1 MTERKE
7 RDHSPLEVE
16 ALLHVEAR
24 PEAFACEILACN
36 PVSTIEMIT
45 DDSCATF
52 ASPGEQAIRHYRFE
66 SRRSSSTDRAA
77 TDHLTLCGLAVWI
90 SGVLA
95 DTLRTESA
103 SAIPLIS
110 EEFCCLDWLIVPLRS
125 TRSLRLLTAIGL
137 ADPLLNFNGEN
148 SLALASQLQQALA
161 I

>member
-1 MTERKE
+1 MTQYQE
-7 RDHSPLEVE
+7 HNHPALEVE
-16 ALLHVEAR
+16 AFLHVEAR

-36 PVSTIEMIT
+36 PVSEVELIT
-45 DDSCATF
+45 DEGCATF
-52 ASPGEQAIRHYRFE
+52 AAPGEKAIRRYRFE
-66 SRRSSSTDRAA
+66 SRRSADTERAA
-77 TDHLTLCGLAVWI
+77 SDHLTLCGLAVWI

-125 TRSLRLLTAIGL
+125 TSSLRVLAAVGL
-137 ADPLLNFNGEN
+137 ADPLLTLTGEN
-148 SLALASQLQQALA
+148 SLALAGHLQNALA